1 MAGRSKSG
9 DRDDGVTISFG
20 AKFARSD
27 QFKAVFREGMAL
39 VEAAATYLDGDGR
52 KEARKL
58 RPPHSLAYA
67 TESMRLTTR
76 LMQLASWLLIRR
88 AVSEGELT
96 PEQAVEEQRKIKLP
110 VTGSEQPCPELGGLP
125 ARLRDLIEQSVKL
138 QERVIRLDQMLGH
151 KRLPP
156 TGEPTTRSRRSCRA
170 CARRS
175 AESRVAVNRHL
186 RKPSYFRLK
195 RVSAAAAVGQMLAA
209 AGPGR
214 MGLRID
220 VELERVALGPIG
232 RIGRRTR
239 CRRSSPP

>member
-9 DRDDGVTISFG
+9 DRDDGVTVSFG
-20 AKFARSD
+20 AKFAHSD

-110 VTGSEQPCPELGGLP
+110 VKGGEQHARDLGALPPRLKRADRAERQASGAGDP
-125 ARLRDLIEQSVKL
+125 ARSDARSTMRRRREP
-138 QERVIRLDQMLGH
+138 R
-151 KRLPP
+151 P
-156 TGEPTTRSRRSCRA
+156 TGRSRRSFTRLRA
-170 CARRS
+170 AFGKD
-175 AESRVAVNRHL
+175 A
-186 RKPSYFRLK
+186 
-195 RVSAAAAVGQMLAA
+195 
-209 AGPGR
+209 
-214 MGLRID
+214 D
-220 VELERVALGPIG
+220 
-232 RIGRRTR
+232 
-239 CRRSSPP
+239 

>member
-1 MAGRSKSG
+1 MAGRSTSG
-9 DRDDGVTISFG
+9 DRVDGVTISFG

-39 VEAAATYLDGDGR
+39 VEAAATYLDGEGR

-110 VTGSEQPCPELGGLP
+110 GKGSEQPGREVASLP
-125 ARLRDLIEQSVKL
+125 PKLKELIEQNLKL
-138 QERVIRLDQMLGH
+138 KDRVIRLDQ
-151 KRLPP
+151 
-156 TGEPTTRSRRSCRA
+156 
-170 CARRS
+170 
-175 AESRVAVNRHL
+175 
-186 RKPSYFRLK
+186 
-195 RVSAAAAVGQMLAA
+195 
-209 AGPGR
+209 
-214 MGLRID
+214 
-220 VELERVALGPIG
+220 
-232 RIGRRTR
+232 
-239 CRRSSPP
+239 

>member
-1 MAGRSKSG
+1 MAGRSRSG

-27 QFKAVFREGMAL
+27 QFKTVFREGMAL

-110 VTGSEQPCPELGGLP
+110 VAGDQP
-125 ARLRDLIEQSVKL
+125 ARDLAVLPPRLRELIEQSVKL
-138 QERVIRLDQMLGH
+138 QERVIRLDQMLDG
-151 KRLPP
+151 RELPP
-156 TGEPTTRSRRSCRA
+156 SADRPLETQLSRLRQAFGRE
-170 CARRS
+170 
-175 AESRVAVNRHL
+175 AE
-186 RKPSYFRLK
+186 
-195 RVSAAAAVGQMLAA
+195 
-209 AGPGR
+209 
-214 MGLRID
+214 
-220 VELERVALGPIG
+220 
-232 RIGRRTR
+232 
-239 CRRSSPP
+239 

>member
-9 DRDDGVTISFG
+9 DRDDGVTVSFG

-110 VTGSEQPCPELGGLP
+110 VGSEQHARDLGALP
-125 ARLRDLIEQSVKL
+125 PRLRELIEQSVKL
-138 QERVIRLDQMLGH
+138 QERVIRLDQMLGNDAPPPGAEADRPLQTQLT
-151 KRLPP
+151 RL
-156 TGEPTTRSRRSCRA
+156 RA
-170 CARRS
+170 AFGKE
-175 AESRVAVNRHL
+175 A
-186 RKPSYFRLK
+186 
-195 RVSAAAAVGQMLAA
+195 
-209 AGPGR
+209 
-214 MGLRID
+214 D
-220 VELERVALGPIG
+220 
-232 RIGRRTR
+232 
-239 CRRSSPP
+239 

>member
-1 MAGRSKSG
+1 MAGRSRSG

-27 QFKAVFREGMAL
+27 QFKTVFREGMAL

-88 AVSEGELT
+88 AVSELT

-110 VTGSEQPCPELGGLP
+110 VAGDQP
-125 ARLRDLIEQSVKL
+125 ARDLAVLPPRLRELIEQSVKL
-138 QERVIRLDQMLGH
+138 QERVIRLDQMLDG
-151 KRLPP
+151 RELPP
-156 TGEPTTRSRRSCRA
+156 DADRPLETQLSRLRQAFGRE
-170 CARRS
+170 
-175 AESRVAVNRHL
+175 AE
-186 RKPSYFRLK
+186 
-195 RVSAAAAVGQMLAA
+195 
-209 AGPGR
+209 
-214 MGLRID
+214 
-220 VELERVALGPIG
+220 
-232 RIGRRTR
+232 
-239 CRRSSPP
+239 

>member
-1 MAGRSKSG
+1 MAGRSRSG
-9 DRDDGVTISFG
+9 DRDNVTVSFG

-27 QFKAVFREGMAL
+27 QFKTVFREGMAL

-110 VTGSEQPCPELGGLP
+110 VSCGDQPARELGMLP
-125 ARLRDLIEQSVKL
+125 QRLRELIEQSVKL
-138 QERVIRLDQMLGH
+138 QERVIRLDHMLDYNQLTVEGEADH
-151 KRLPP
+151 PLETQLSRL
-156 TGEPTTRSRRSCRA
+156 RA
-170 CARRS
+170 A
-175 AESRVAVNRHL
+175 
-186 RKPSYFRLK
+186 F
-195 RVSAAAAVGQMLAA
+195 
-209 AGPGR
+209 GP
-214 MGLRID
+214 
-220 VELERVALGPIG
+220 EAK
-232 RIGRRTR
+232 
-239 CRRSSPP
+239 